1 MPNRKP
7 GGGRGKLSATELAA
21 IVESGPGLNA
31 VVDADA
37 TFLYC
42 SPSLAQALGT
52 TDEAL
57 EKTSLTDATNPESAQ
72 SLATAVTRAAIDQ
85 SPSSLSARFKCDG
98 ETEWQAFDVLVRP
111 FDRRSGDHV
120 AAVHLREVGA
130 IPEPST
136 QGLGI
141 TTEWLGRAALTER
154 LERSIVRSRRAEG
167 YEFALLL
174 VDLDGFKLI
183 NDSLGRVRGDE
194 FLRAVARRLY
204 RTVRPGDYV
213 VQLSGDEF
221 AVVVDN
227 LPSPDMATD
236 VARRVQASLREVI
249 QLGEEKL
256 VATAGIGI
264 ALSRTGYEEAEV
276 ALRDAGTALSRAKA
290 HGPGALGIFDQEMRE
305 RALARM
311 HLERD
316 LRQAIERDEFMLYFQ
331 PEVSLETGKL
341 VAFEALIRW
350 QHPERGLVS
359 PGEFIPLAEQTRL
372 IVPISEWVF
381 PEACR
386 QAAEWQ
392 KRFGFDPAIS
402 VSVNVAPILFT
413 ESLVEVLLGSLEQ
426 SGLPASSLVVE
437 ITETLLLRDF
447 EGVIA
452 ILNELQEHGIRIH
465 LDDFGTG
472 FSSLSYLSQLPADAV
487 KIDRSFVS
495 RMVEDMRSELMVGAI
510 IDLAHRLEKSV
521 IAEGV
526 ETEAQAEHLR
536 SLGCE
541 LGQGYYFGRP
551 MGKDAGT
558 EWLAART

>member
-42 SPSLAQALGT
+42 SPSLAQTLGT

-57 EKTSLTDATNPESAQ
+57 EKTSLTDATNPESAS

-130 IPEPST
+130 TPEPST

-154 LERSIVRSRRAEG
+154 LEHSIVRSRRAEG

-227 LPSPDMATD
+227 LPSPDTATD

-249 QLGEEKL
+249 QLGDEKL

-264 ALSRTGYEEAEV
+264 ALSRTGYEDAEV

-290 HGPGALGIFDQEMRE
+290 HGPDALGIFDQEMRE

-316 LRQAIERDEFMLYFQ
+316 LRQAIERDEFILYFQ
-331 PEVSLETGKL
+331 PEVSLDTGKL

-359 PGEFIPLAEQTRL
+359 PGEFIPLAEETRL

-392 KRFGFDPAIS
+392 KRFGFDPAIAI
-402 VSVNVAPILFT
+402 SVNVAPILFT
-413 ESLVEVLLGSLEQ
+413 ESLIDVLLGSLER
-426 SGLPASSLVVE
+426 SGLPATSLVVE

-447 EGVIA
+447 EGVIT

-487 KIDRSFVS
+487 KIDRSFIS
-495 RMVEDMRSELMVGAI
+495 RMVGDMRSELMVGAI

-558 EWLAART
+558 EWLAARS